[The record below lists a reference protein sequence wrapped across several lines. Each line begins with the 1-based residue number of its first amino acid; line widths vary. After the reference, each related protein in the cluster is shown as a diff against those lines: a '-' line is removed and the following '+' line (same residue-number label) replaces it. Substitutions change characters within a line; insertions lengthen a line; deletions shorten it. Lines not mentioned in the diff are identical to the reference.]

1 VPIVIKQ
8 PEPDNPPYIEKE
20 LQGDKE
26 HLYQVGELV
35 AFKMPFG
42 NTGDKKIINVS
53 IKDIL
58 PLNLEYVE
66 SSIYGV
72 SNSTY

>member
-1 VPIVIKQ
+1 
-8 PEPDNPPYIEKE
+8 

-72 SNSTY
+72 SNSTN

>member
-1 VPIVIKQ
+1 
-8 PEPDNPPYIEKE
+8 
-20 LQGDKE
+20 
-26 HLYQVGELV
+26 
-35 AFKMPFG
+35 MPFG
-42 NTGDKKIINVS
+42 NTGDKKIIDVS

-72 SNSTY
+72 TNSTH